1 MSNSKASSSNNSK
14 SAAVQKAA
22 ANAQQAQVRLQSG
35 KAAAPSN
42 NLLENP
48 MYFLN
53 LAPASVLVKT
63 DKKNKSK
70 LHVEFDIGGANRSSG
85 NRASNTTAVH
95 LCEQLVS
102 AGSRCAGEGNVG
114 VKHKGGEFERGGAKF
129 GISFRV
135 GTTASNLGGEE
146 LLAKQRAS
154 HKWVFDVAC
163 VALGRVYDLKLEDWK
178 SPIEEARNEALRD
191 LWRDMKDESGKP
203 LGSDVDLQALIESSS
218 PAGKQA
224 AKRVEAHAR
233 DMFIKIAIKNGN
245 MPCAPIYDDARKNI
259 VGYTDLHTHGT
270 VYKYSQWSE
279 NHPHRKASGPSIA
292 ELPSTIENWGE
303 IQREMAKIGREY
315 TEAYHLFH
323 NKVEKPRKKVDVL
336 MEVIDPVTCTRV
348 MEVRQI
354 GDPWWNPLLQTE
366 GGRKVDTLVLCQI
379 TFGIKRGLNN
389 AGYGVKV
396 RYHRNIRMIAQE
408 PRPIDMP
415 EYTSEFQTGFVEDE
429 PEQPPQ
435 AAEAEDGEVSG
446 EQQQPQ
452 AADGDE
458 GQPPAAEEDSEGQQP
473 ADGDQQPEADEEE
486 QDQPTVD
493 EEETQPVA
501 DDDDAQP
508 DDGNVSGEED
518 AADLAAQEAE
528 LLAAEEAARLA
539 AEAAAKAKTAA
550 TKRKA
555 GESVLDKRARK

>member
-1 MSNSKASSSNNSK
+1 MSNSKPTSNK

-22 ANAQQAQVRLQSG
+22 ANAQQAQARLQSG
-35 KAAAPSN
+35 KAGAAAAAAPSN

-53 LAPASVLVKT
+53 LAPSSVNVKT

-85 NRASNTTAVH
+85 NRSSNTTKVH

-114 VKHKGGEFERGGAKF
+114 VKHKGGEFTRGDAKF
-129 GISFRV
+129 GISFKV
-135 GTTASNLGGEE
+135 GSTASNLGGEE
-146 LLAKQRAS
+146 LLNKQRAS

-178 SPIEEARNEALRD
+178 GPIDEARNEALRD
-191 LWRDMKDESGKP
+191 LWRDMKDESGQP
-203 LGSDVDLQALIESSS
+203 LRSDVDLQALIESST

-233 DMFIKIAIKNGN
+233 DMFIKIAVKNDN

-259 VGYTDLHTHGT
+259 IGHKDLHTHGS
-270 VYKYSQWSE
+270 VYKYTQWSE
-279 NHPHRKASGPSIA
+279 NHPHRKATGPSIGD
-292 ELPSTIENWGE
+292 LPSTQENWGE
-303 IQREMAKIGREY
+303 IRSEMTKIGREY

-323 NKVEKPRKKVDVL
+323 NKIEKPRKKIDVL
-336 MEVIDPVTCTRV
+336 VEVIDPVTCERV
-348 MEVRQI
+348 MEKCQI
-354 GDPWWNPLLQTE
+354 GDPFWNPLLQTE
-366 GGRKVDTLVLCQI
+366 GGRKVDTLVLPQI
-379 TFGIKRGLNN
+379 VFGIKRGLNN

-396 RYHRNIRMIAQE
+396 RYDRNIRMIAQE

-429 PEQPPQ
+429 PEQKEVEDGEVVGADEEMPPLESVPPPPQ
-435 AAEAEDGEVSG
+435 AADEDQPAADEEDEQQAIADGEEAED
-446 EQQQPQ
+446 
-452 AADGDE
+452 
-458 GQPPAAEEDSEGQQP
+458 QPPAEEDEQP
-473 ADGDQQPEADEEE
+473 AADE
-486 QDQPTVD
+486 D
-493 EEETQPVA
+493 EP
-501 DDDDAQP
+501 QP
-508 DDGNVSGEED
+508 DDDGGDD
-518 AADLAAQEAE
+518 APADEDLAAQEAE

-539 AEAAAKAKTAA
+539 AEAAAKAKSAA
-550 TKRKA
+550 AKRKA
-555 GESVLDKRARK
+555 ADPAADKRQRK